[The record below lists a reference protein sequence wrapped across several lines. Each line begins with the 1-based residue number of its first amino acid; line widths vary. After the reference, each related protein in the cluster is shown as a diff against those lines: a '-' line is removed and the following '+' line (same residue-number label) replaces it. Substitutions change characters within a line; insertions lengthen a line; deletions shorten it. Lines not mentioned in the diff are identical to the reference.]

1 MYVSKGGH
9 RYMTKTRLFTRLGI
23 VGTLLA
29 GALVVTLAP
38 PAHSVEASLA
48 ATNSSTWQTNASVQ
62 GLAVAAG
69 KAYAGGRFTSVRPP
83 GAAPGTGEV
92 AQAYLA
98 AFDAG
103 TGALVSTFNPVLN
116 GQVYAVAASAD
127 GSRIFVGGD
136 FTTVNGQTR
145 NRIAAFDTATG
156 ALVANWKPSV
166 SYRVKSI
173 AVSGTTVYFGGSF
186 GLVNGVDRLRLAAV
200 TTDTGTLLPWAPAT
214 NGDVYAVDAADGDN
228 GASKVYAGGQ
238 FSTVNGTTQ
247 NTVTSLD
254 PVSGAV
260 LPFPGASAVPPPNG
274 SCTTRVKAIDAS
286 GDTVY
291 FGNGGDGGGCFDG
304 TWAVDIATNT
314 LKWKNQCLGATEAV
328 KVVNGWLYKGSHAH
342 DCANQGAG
350 GFPQGFGYRF
360 LLSEKLTDGTL
371 GPWFPNTDA
380 DPNSVTNVGPLA
392 FATGGSDLWAGGDFL
407 NVNGAGQ
414 QGLTRFTNATPGAAP
429 AKPAKLLPYSVQP
442 GVVEIHFPTV
452 VDNDDSTLT
461 YRLLKGFTNTTIATW
476 TAKSTPWDRPWL
488 SYTDTSSAP
497 GEVTNYRVEVTDGST
512 TIRGNYSDQITV
524 ASAASTAYDQIVNA
538 DGPQAYWRLGEPAG
552 TTASVDASG
561 QSNNGTFTGVTL
573 GGAGA
578 IAGNTVHDDE
588 LDHRPHGRREGVQ
601 LPAAIHG
608 RGLGQAERRRPWRPD
623 HRLRQLEDREQRRW
637 RRPDALH
644 AHQRLGRLRRERRLA
659 AHADQPVRQERRPLA
674 PRGRQ
679 LRQRDDEAVRRRRP
693 QRKRPGRLGVGVLRL
708 VAGRVRP
715 DQLLARWWSDPDRN
729 GHRRGGRLP
738 VRTHSGTGPIP
749 LCSKVKRR
757 LSASSRTN
765 S

>member
-1 MYVSKGGH
+1 
-9 RYMTKTRLFTRLGI
+9 MTKRRLFTRLGV

-29 GALVVTLAP
+29 GALVVAFAP
-38 PAHSVEASLA
+38 PAQSIEASLSA
-48 ATNSSTWQTNASVQ
+48 VNSSTWQTNASVQ
-62 GLAVAAG
+62 GIAVAAG

-83 GAAPGTGEV
+83 GAAAGTGEV
-92 AQAYLA
+92 GQAYLA
-98 AFDAG
+98 AFDAT
-103 TGALVSTFNPVLN
+103 TGALVTAFNPVLN

-156 ALVANWKPSV
+156 ALVSNWKPSV
-166 SYRVKSI
+166 SYRVKTI

-186 GLVNGVDRLRLAAV
+186 GLVNNLTRNRLAAV
-200 TTDTGTLLPWAPAT
+200 TTDTGTLLPWAPDV
-214 NGDVYAVDAADGDN
+214 NGDVYAVDAADD
-228 GASKVYAGGQ
+228 ASKVYAGGQ
-238 FSTVNGTTQ
+238 FSTVNGTNQ

-274 SCTTRVKAIDAS
+274 SCTTRVKSIDAS

-350 GFPQGFGYRF
+350 GFPQGFDYRF
-360 LLSEKLTDGTL
+360 LLSEKLSDGSL
-371 GPWFPNTDA
+371 GPWYPNTDA

-392 FATGGSDLWAGGDFL
+392 FATSGNDLWAGGDFL
-407 NVNGAGQ
+407 HVNGVAQ
-414 QGLTRFTNATPGAAP
+414 QGLTHFTNAVPGAAP

-442 GVVEIHFPTV
+442 GVVQIHFPTV

-461 YRLLKGFTNTTIATW
+461 YRLLKGFSNTTIATW

-488 SYTDTSSAP
+488 SYTDTDNAP
-497 GEVTNYRVEVTDGST
+497 GDTPNYRVEVTDGST
-512 TIRGNYSDQITV
+512 TIRGNYSDPVTV
-524 ASAASTAYDQIVNA
+524 ASAPSTAYDQIVNA
-538 DGPQAYWRLGEPAG
+538 DGPQAYWRLGEAVG
-552 TTASVDASG
+552 TTTSVDSSG

-578 IAGNTVHDDE
+578 IAGNTAMTSSTTT
-588 LDHRPHGRREGVQ
+588 GRMVGEKGYSFPQQFTV
-601 LPAAIHG
+601 
-608 RGLGQAERRRPWRPD
+608 
-623 HRLRQLEDREQRRW
+623 
-637 RRPDALH
+637 
-644 AHQRLGRLRRERRLA
+644 
-659 AHADQPVRQERRPLA
+659 
-674 PRGRQ
+674 
-679 LRQRDDEAVRRRRP
+679 EAWVK
-693 QRKRPGRLGVGVLRL
+693 QSGVG
-708 VAGRVRP
+708 
-715 DQLLARWWSDPDRN
+715 
-729 GHRRGGRLP
+729 RGGRIIGFGNGK
-738 VRTHSGTGPIP
+738 TQS
-749 LCSKVKRR
+749 
-757 LSASSRTN
+757 SAINDRMLYMRTN
-765 S
+765 GSIVFGVNDGSQRTLTSPSGKNDGQWHHVVGTFDNGMMKLYVDGVLSGSSLVGQASLYYGWWRVGYDSTNSWSGGGATQTGMGIDEAAVYPYALTPVQVQNHFAAK

>member
-1 MYVSKGGH
+1 MKK
-9 RYMTKTRLFTRLGI
+9 RRLFTRLGI

-29 GALVVTLAP
+29 AGLVVTLAP
-38 PAHSVEASLA
+38 PAQSTESSLSA
-48 ATNSSTWQTNASVQ
+48 VNGPAWQTNASVQ
-62 GLAVAAG
+62 GLAVANG

-83 GAAPGTGEV
+83 GAAAGTGEV
-92 AQAYLA
+92 SQAYLA
-98 AFDAG
+98 AFDAS
-103 TGALVSTFNPVLN
+103 TGALVSSFSPVLN

-166 SYRVKSI
+166 SYRVKTI

-186 GLVNGVDRLRLAAV
+186 GLVNSQTRNRLAAV
-200 TTDTGTLLPWAPAT
+200 SIDNATLLPWAPSV
-214 NGDVYAVDAADGDN
+214 NGDVYAIDVADN
-228 GASKVYAGGQ
+228 GSKVYAGGQ
-238 FSTVNGTTQ
+238 FSAVNGTNQ

-304 TWAVDIATNT
+304 TWAADIATNT

-360 LLSEKLTDGTL
+360 LLSEKLSDGTL
-371 GPWFPNTDA
+371 GSWFPNTDA

-392 FATGGSDLWAGGDFL
+392 FATGGNDLWVGGDFL
-407 NVNGAGQ
+407 NVNGSGQ
-414 QGLTRFTNATPGAAP
+414 QGLTHFTNAAPGAAP
-429 AKPAKLLPYSVQP
+429 AKPAKLQPYSVKP
-442 GVVEIHFPTV
+442 GAVEIHFPTV

-488 SYTDTSSAP
+488 HYTDTNVTP
-497 GEVTNYRVEVTDGST
+497 GEQTNYRIEVTDGST
-512 TIRGNYSDQITV
+512 TIRGNYSDPITV
-524 ASAASTAYDQIVNA
+524 ATTASTAYDQIVNA
-538 DGPQAYWRLGEPAG
+538 DGPQAYWRLGEAVNA
-552 TTASVDASG
+552 TSAVDASG
-561 QSNNGTFTGVTL
+561 QSNTGAYSGVTL

-578 IAGNTVHDDE
+578 IAGNTAMTTSSST
-588 LDHRPHGRREGVQ
+588 GRMVGAKAYSMPQQFTV
-601 LPAAIHG
+601 
-608 RGLGQAERRRPWRPD
+608 
-623 HRLRQLEDREQRRW
+623 
-637 RRPDALH
+637 
-644 AHQRLGRLRRERRLA
+644 
-659 AHADQPVRQERRPLA
+659 
-674 PRGRQ
+674 
-679 LRQRDDEAVRRRRP
+679 EAWVK
-693 QRKRPGRLGVGVLRL
+693 QSGF
-708 VAGRVRP
+708 
-715 DQLLARWWSDPDRN
+715 N
-729 GHRRGGRLP
+729 RGGRIIGFGNSKTGNSGSGGDRMLYM
-738 VRTHSGTGPIP
+738 RTNGSIVFGVNDGSQRTLTSTSGKNNGQWHHVVGTYDNGAMK
-749 LCSKVKRR
+749 LYVDGVLSGSALVG
-757 LSASSRTN
+757 SASLYYGWWRVGYDLTN
-765 S
+765 SWPGGGATQTGMAIDEAAVYPYALLPTQVQSHYSAR